1 MDPLNRNDPQL
12 VDCDLL
18 KSNSQNNYS
27 EMMDGTNNGDGEIE
41 IPFEV
46 NRERGED
53 NALSYGTINSCDVV
67 LFY

>member
-18 KSNSQNNYS
+18 KSNSHNIYS
-27 EMMDGTNNGDGEIE
+27 EMMDGTNNGDAEIE

-53 NALSYGTINSCDVV
+53 NALNYGTINSCDVIM
-67 LFY
+67 FY